1 MKWVKRL
8 LNLPMILIL
17 RDKKKKLGIE
27 VGLRKKR
34 LWLICELEPKSHP
47 FKEISELEKALENL
61 KDIQDRIDA
70 MWGK

>member
-1 MKWVKRL
+1 MKWAKRL

-27 VGLRKKR
+27 VGLCKKR
-34 LWLICELEPKSHP
+34 LWLICELEPKFHH